1 MRLLIIPIL
10 RYFFSIMLENYT
22 YSTYRPLMPPP
33 HPPIF
38 QTHLYR
44 NLFKP
49 LPQQIPPAQDLMVPR
64 IGNLVQRRHHL
75 APGRHA
81 EIDLCLQLLLGSHD
95 AFHRTGQRLAVPASA
110 RHAGQGGGGFAGPGA
125 LGFQLLPQFHL

>member
-33 HPPIF
+33 HPPIL
-38 QTHLYR
+38 QTHLHSY
-44 NLFKP
+44 LFKP

-75 APGRHA
+75 PPGRPA
-81 EIDLCLQLLLGSHD
+81 EIDLRLQFLLGGHD
-95 AFHRTGQRLAVPASA
+95 ALHGAGQRLAVPASA
-110 RHAGQGGGGFAGPGA
+110 RHAGQGSRGFAGPGA
-125 LGFQLLPQFHL
+125 LGFQFLPQFHL